1 MKRISIVFALLI
13 SLIVYA
19 QRPFIGKWETT
30 DGKIILPTRGDFD
43 YTYQK
48 ENDPSITGSG
58 KGTYA
63 KNVIDV
69 SEAGAYII
77 SITPKISLAFD
88 YGKSNVLPS
97 ERAQFKELKQW
108 GDVVWMMV
116 ISGSFSGCSELKVT
130 ATDVP
135 NLSEVNFM
143 LEMFKNCTSI
153 TEIPNLNQWN
163 LSTVRNMNFMF
174 EGASSFNQDISQLNV
189 SNAKEMNGLLKGATA
204 FNQNLGSWIIK
215 GGALLNDIFSDSGM
229 DCVNYSNTL
238 KGWAGNPKMG
248 KFVRL
253 SSNIKYDKS
262 AATSRKNLIDTKGW
276 YISDDIEV
284 SDCAPVAL
292 PFSGVWQATADG
304 KITLPTDGA
313 DFTYEYKKIGDDTKT
328 GSGSGSKGKTIIDT
342 GDSGEYLITITPSDG
357 FAFFYGDKDITQEIR
372 AQFKELRQWGG
383 GKWLSNLASSFS
395 GCSNLKITAT
405 DIPNFSAVTNMN
417 HMFKDCSSIE
427 TIPNIYLWDVGSVT
441 SLAGMFKGAEKFNTA
456 LSNWNVGE
464 VSSMNSMFEGATK
477 FNQDISSWVVSEV
490 TDMESMFSG
499 AAAFNQDISGWDVSK
514 VSDMQYMF
522 SNATAFNQNLGAWLI
537 KEDDASLTDIFTNSG
552 MDCTNY
558 SNTLKGWAENPNIGQ
573 YVSLSSNRKYGVGA
587 EVYRDKL
594 MNDKKWSI
602 SGDTFD
608 PSCNPGLSTEDITRA
623 KTKIFVLNPVKDH
636 LHIQGLSGITSI
648 EVYNLSGQL
657 VKILFHTDRDLTD
670 LTKGTYILKINTP
683 NVSITE
689 KIIVGFQLMAIS
701 YQPEAKS
708 QKGCLYNKDSL
719 FYW

>member
-135 NLSEVNFM
+135 NLSAVNFM

-163 LSTVRNMNFMF
+163 LSKVRNMNFMF

-189 SNAKEMNGLLKGATA
+189 SNAKEMKGLLKGATA

-499 AAAFNQDISGWDVSK
+499 AAAFNQDISGWNVSK

-552 MDCTNY
+552 MDCKNY

-623 KTKIFVLNPVKDH
+623 KTKIFILNPVKDH
-636 LHIQGLSGITSI
+636 LHIQGLSDITSI

-689 KIIVGFQLMAIS
+689 KIIVSF
-701 YQPEAKS
+701 
-708 QKGCLYNKDSL
+708 
-719 FYW
+719 

>member
-1 MKRISIVFALLI
+1 MRRISIVFALLI

-135 NLSEVNFM
+135 NLSAVNFM

-189 SNAKEMNGLLKGATA
+189 SNAKEMKGLLKGATA

-499 AAAFNQDISGWDVSK
+499 AAAFNQDISGWNVSK

-552 MDCTNY
+552 MDCKNY

-689 KIIVGFQLMAIS
+689 KIIVGF
-701 YQPEAKS
+701 
-708 QKGCLYNKDSL
+708 
-719 FYW
+719 

>member
-135 NLSEVNFM
+135 NLSAVNFM

-189 SNAKEMNGLLKGATA
+189 SNAKEMKGLLKGATA

-499 AAAFNQDISGWDVSK
+499 AAAFNQDISGWNVSK

-552 MDCTNY
+552 MDCKNY

-689 KIIVGFQLMAIS
+689 KIIVGF
-701 YQPEAKS
+701 
-708 QKGCLYNKDSL
+708 
-719 FYW
+719 

>member
-48 ENDPSITGSG
+48 ENDPSITGFG

-163 LSTVRNMNFMF
+163 LSKVRNMNFMF

-189 SNAKEMNGLLKGATA
+189 SNAKEMKGLLKGATA

-499 AAAFNQDISGWDVSK
+499 AAAFNQDISGWNVSK

-552 MDCTNY
+552 MDCKNY

-689 KIIVGFQLMAIS
+689 KIIVGF
-701 YQPEAKS
+701 
-708 QKGCLYNKDSL
+708 
-719 FYW
+719 

>member
-108 GDVVWMMV
+108 GDVSWMMV

-163 LSTVRNMNFMF
+163 LSKVRNMNFMF

-189 SNAKEMNGLLKGATA
+189 SNAKEMKGLLKGATA

-499 AAAFNQDISGWDVSK
+499 AAAFNQDISGWNVSK

-552 MDCTNY
+552 MDCKNY

-689 KIIVGFQLMAIS
+689 KIIVGF
-701 YQPEAKS
+701 
-708 QKGCLYNKDSL
+708 
-719 FYW
+719 

>member
-1 MKRISIVFALLI
+1 
-13 SLIVYA
+13 
-19 QRPFIGKWETT
+19 
-30 DGKIILPTRGDFD
+30 
-43 YTYQK
+43 
-48 ENDPSITGSG
+48 
-58 KGTYA
+58 
-63 KNVIDV
+63 
-69 SEAGAYII
+69 
-77 SITPKISLAFD
+77 
-88 YGKSNVLPS
+88 
-97 ERAQFKELKQW
+97 
-108 GDVVWMMV
+108 
-116 ISGSFSGCSELKVT
+116 
-130 ATDVP
+130 
-135 NLSEVNFM
+135 
-143 LEMFKNCTSI
+143 
-153 TEIPNLNQWN
+153 
-163 LSTVRNMNFMF
+163 
-174 EGASSFNQDISQLNV
+174 
-189 SNAKEMNGLLKGATA
+189 MNGLLKGATA

-248 KFVRL
+248 KNVRL

-276 YISDDIEV
+276 YIFDDIEV

-499 AAAFNQDISGWDVSK
+499 AAAFNQDISGWNVSK

-552 MDCTNY
+552 MDCKNY

-689 KIIVGFQLMAIS
+689 KIIVGF
-701 YQPEAKS
+701 
-708 QKGCLYNKDSL
+708 
-719 FYW
+719 

>member
-163 LSTVRNMNFMF
+163 LSKVRNMNFMF

-189 SNAKEMNGLLKGATA
+189 SNAKEMKGLLKGATA

-262 AATSRKNLIDTKGW
+262 AATSRKSLIDTNGW

-313 DFTYEYKKIGDDTKT
+313 DFTYEYK
-328 GSGSGSKGKTIIDT
+328 
-342 GDSGEYLITITPSDG
+342 
-357 FAFFYGDKDITQEIR
+357 R
-372 AQFKELRQWGG
+372 
-383 GKWLSNLASSFS
+383 
-395 GCSNLKITAT
+395 
-405 DIPNFSAVTNMN
+405 
-417 HMFKDCSSIE
+417 
-427 TIPNIYLWDVGSVT
+427 
-441 SLAGMFKGAEKFNTA
+441 
-456 LSNWNVGE
+456 
-464 VSSMNSMFEGATK
+464 
-477 FNQDISSWVVSEV
+477 
-490 TDMESMFSG
+490 
-499 AAAFNQDISGWDVSK
+499 
-514 VSDMQYMF
+514 
-522 SNATAFNQNLGAWLI
+522 
-537 KEDDASLTDIFTNSG
+537 
-552 MDCTNY
+552 
-558 SNTLKGWAENPNIGQ
+558 
-573 YVSLSSNRKYGVGA
+573 
-587 EVYRDKL
+587 
-594 MNDKKWSI
+594 
-602 SGDTFD
+602 
-608 PSCNPGLSTEDITRA
+608 
-623 KTKIFVLNPVKDH
+623 
-636 LHIQGLSGITSI
+636 
-648 EVYNLSGQL
+648 
-657 VKILFHTDRDLTD
+657 
-670 LTKGTYILKINTP
+670 
-683 NVSITE
+683 
-689 KIIVGFQLMAIS
+689 
-701 YQPEAKS
+701 
-708 QKGCLYNKDSL
+708 
-719 FYW
+719 

>member
-163 LSTVRNMNFMF
+163 LSKVRNMNFMF

-189 SNAKEMNGLLKGATA
+189 SNAKEMKGLLKGATA

-499 AAAFNQDISGWDVSK
+499 AAAFNQDISGWNVSK

-552 MDCTNY
+552 MDCKNY

-608 PSCNPGLSTEDITRA
+608 PSCNPGLSAEDITRT

-636 LHIQGLSGITSI
+636 LHIQGLSDITSI

-670 LTKGTYILKINTP
+670 LTKGTYILKINTS
-683 NVSITE
+683 NMSITE
-689 KIIVGFQLMAIS
+689 KIIVGF
-701 YQPEAKS
+701 
-708 QKGCLYNKDSL
+708 
-719 FYW
+719 

>member
-1 MKRISIVFALLI
+1 MRRISIVFALLI

-135 NLSEVNFM
+135 NLSAVNFM

-163 LSTVRNMNFMF
+163 LSKVRNMNFMF

-189 SNAKEMNGLLKGATA
+189 SNAKEMKGLLKGATA

-499 AAAFNQDISGWDVSK
+499 AAAFNQDISGWNVSK

-552 MDCTNY
+552 MDCKNY

-689 KIIVGFQLMAIS
+689 KIIVGF
-701 YQPEAKS
+701 
-708 QKGCLYNKDSL
+708 
-719 FYW
+719 

>member
-108 GDVVWMMV
+108 GDVSWMMV

-163 LSTVRNMNFMF
+163 LSKVRNMNFMF

-189 SNAKEMNGLLKGATA
+189 SNAKEMKGLLKGATA

-313 DFTYEYKKIGDDTKT
+313 DFTYENKKIGDDTKT

-499 AAAFNQDISGWDVSK
+499 AAAFNQDISGWNVSK

-552 MDCTNY
+552 MDCKNY

-636 LHIQGLSGITSI
+636 LHIQGLSDITSI

-689 KIIVGFQLMAIS
+689 KIIVGF
-701 YQPEAKS
+701 
-708 QKGCLYNKDSL
+708 
-719 FYW
+719 